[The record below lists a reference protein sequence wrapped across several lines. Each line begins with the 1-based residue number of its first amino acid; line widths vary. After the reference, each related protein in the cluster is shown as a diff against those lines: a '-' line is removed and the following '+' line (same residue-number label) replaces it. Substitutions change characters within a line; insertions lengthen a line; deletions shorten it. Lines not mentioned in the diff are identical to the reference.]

1 MGKRI
6 IDNPAQ
12 MYNAMRKVHKNVYEP
27 ADLYEQNRREVK
39 DYIENLRYPGY
50 PDEELKI
57 NGESVENEHGT
68 AEIQNDVVDFIN
80 KRDSHNAEK
89 WSELN
94 KQFLNYHKSLTIYE
108 IINGL
113 ASNNYLSIVS
123 GMGDLQQKVV
133 VDVGAGTGHVYASF
147 FRNPETI
154 EYYLLDPNLRLVH
167 DFFLKMYPKLALHKI
182 AHILSYAEQLP
193 LKSEFADVVM
203 SISAIDHYQ
212 DYEKFI
218 AEAYRVLKQDG
229 VLFIAS
235 HLDIAHARP
244 SSHSGNKGKFVSFL
258 ERITR
263 YIYLRQ
269 NRVGHDDHTFH
280 FENTDPIVHCIQKCG
295 FTIVDNVMY
304 DANFYIKA
312 VKK

>member
-1 MGKRI
+1 MEKRI

-27 ADLYEQNRREVK
+27 AELYEQNRREVK

-50 PDEELKI
+50 PNEELKI

-68 AEIQNDVVDFIN
+68 AEIQNDVVDFIGNTSNDNTKWN
-80 KRDSHNAEK
+80 K
-89 WSELN
+89 LN
-94 KQFLNYHKSLTIYE
+94 RQFLNYHKSLTIYE
-108 IINGL
+108 FINGL
-113 ASNNYLSIVS
+113 ATNDYLSIVS
-123 GMGDLQQKVV
+123 GMGDLQNKVV

-147 FRNPETI
+147 FRHPETI
-154 EYYLLDPNLRLVH
+154 EYYLLDPNLRLLH

-193 LKSEFADVVM
+193 LKSDFADVVM
-203 SISAIDHYQ
+203 SISSIDHYQ

-218 AEAYRVLKQDG
+218 TEAYRVLKQDG

-235 HLDIAHARP
+235 HLDIAHSQS
-244 SSHSGNKGKFVSFL
+244 SSHSGNKGKFVRFL

-312 VKK
+312 VKI